1 MKTVKNKGGLITV
14 WGINGSPQKN
24 GLCARLLKR
33 VLRGSQQQGAK
44 IRLVHLVDFENT
56 LFRLG
61 HVDRPP
67 KKVRSLLD
75 QIRESADCLVLAT
88 PVHWFGVSS
97 LMKCFID
104 HLSYLEYDRPRSN
117 YFELEG
123 KVVSF
128 VATAN
133 EDGGLKAVLDMAGPL
148 NHMGA
153 IIPPYATFFHNRNMA
168 KTSEERWMMHDPEL
182 LGRIAVQT
190 AELAKGIRH
199 WGRVS
204 KPSKR

>member
-1 MKTVKNKGGLITV
+1 MKIVKSGLIRV

-24 GLCARLLKR
+24 GLCVRLLKR
-33 VLRGSQQQGAK
+33 VLEGSHQQGAK
-44 IRLVHLVDFENT
+44 IRLVHLADYENT

-61 HVDRPP
+61 HVKRPP
-67 KKVRSLLD
+67 KKLRTLLD
-75 QIRESADCLVLAT
+75 QIRKSADCLILAT

-148 NHMGA
+148 NQMGA

-168 KTSEERWMMHDPEL
+168 EKSEERWMLRDPEL

-190 AELAKGIRH
+190 AEVTRGIRH
-199 WGRVS
+199 WGRAMN
-204 KPSKR
+204 PSKQ